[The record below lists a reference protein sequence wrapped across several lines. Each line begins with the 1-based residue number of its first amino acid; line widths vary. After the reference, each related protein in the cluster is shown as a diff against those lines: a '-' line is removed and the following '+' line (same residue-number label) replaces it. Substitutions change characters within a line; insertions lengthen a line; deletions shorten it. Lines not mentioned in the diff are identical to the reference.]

1 MNLDIKEGLKF
12 IENNPDLRAFQ
23 LSDDLLYHWSY
34 HMFND
39 YVIFSTEQW
48 LIFNR
53 AFELFRKKRVAGE
66 INMDIFNY
74 LKLFEMWQGHL
85 YMITFSRL
93 DNICTCDVPVFP
105 FEYLIEELSKKHDY
119 SLRRG
124 KLYLKYNKLGKMVMK
139 P

>member
-1 MNLDIKEGLKF
+1 MNLGIEEGLKL

-23 LSDDLLYHWSY
+23 LSDDLLNHWSY
-34 HMFND
+34 SVFND
-39 YVIFSTEQW
+39 YEIFSSKQW

-53 AFELFRKKRVAGE
+53 AFELFRKKRVAGG

-74 LKLFEMWQGHL
+74 LKLFEMWQSHL
-85 YMITFSRL
+85 NMIIFSRL
-93 DNICTCDVPVFP
+93 DNICSCDVPVFP
-105 FEYLIEELSKKHDY
+105 FEHLIEELSKKQDFN
-119 SLRRG
+119 LKRG